1 MVSQRKSGEKK
12 RQVLLRL
19 DESTYASLANTASSL
34 NMSVNYLANDAIGTF
49 LAQVEE
55 VADDKSAYEE
65 TIKKLGGES

>member
-1 MVSQRKSGEKK
+1 
-12 RQVLLRL
+12 
-19 DESTYASLANTASSL
+19 
-34 NMSVNYLANDAIGTF
+34 MSVNYLANDAIGTF